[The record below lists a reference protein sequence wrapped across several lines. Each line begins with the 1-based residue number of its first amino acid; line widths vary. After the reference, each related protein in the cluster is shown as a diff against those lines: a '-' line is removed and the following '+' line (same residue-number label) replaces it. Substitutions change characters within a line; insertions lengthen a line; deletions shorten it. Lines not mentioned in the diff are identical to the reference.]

1 MKIEIL
7 SDVMISGEPAIAG
20 SLIEVSTADAN
31 LLIGMNK
38 AKPLSDD
45 APKSEAEAL
54 PSDDA
59 AESEVEAPQLTEAP
73 KRGRKPV
80 PPTEA

>member
-1 MKIEIL
+1 MKVEIL
-7 SDVMISGEPAIAG
+7 SDVMISGEPALAG
-20 SLIEVSTADAN
+20 SLIEVSTTDAN

-38 AKPLSDD
+38 AKLPSDD
-45 APKSEAEAL
+45 APKPEATASEA
-54 PSDDA
+54 D
-59 AESEVEAPQLTEAP
+59 VKAPQLSEAEAP

>member
-7 SDVMISGEPAIAG
+7 SDVMISGEPAVAG
-20 SLIEVSTADAN
+20 SLVEVSIADAN

-38 AKPLSDD
+38 AKP
-45 APKSEAEAL
+45 

-59 AESEVEAPQLTEAP
+59 SEPESEAPLIGDAAETEAEAPQLTDAP

-80 PPTEA
+80 PTTEV